1 MKTADLTP
9 EMIDVNFPQPVR
21 RPGWTDEGLLNLGK
35 SLIET
40 QLNPIYVMKN
50 RKVVAGNSRI
60 LGSRMVKKSH
70 LWGYMLDADLS
81 ESEQLQW
88 MCFENVH
95 RVEVT
100 VQEQTKQCLR
110 LLDLNPEWEQK
121 QAAAF
126 LKLDPS
132 MISRFAAV
140 GKTLPAAQEAFYAGT
155 LSLSTVY
162 EIYKAGDAAA
172 QHAAL
177 AQALG
182 GASREELRE
191 SRQRKFTG
199 TVQSKVARLKC
210 SLPGG
215 LSVQVSGASVSLQ
228 EFIDALLLAVKE
240 AKAALKDNQDAK
252 AFAAVMANRA
262 KVG

>member
-9 EMIDVNFPQPVR
+9 EMIDVNYPQPVR
-21 RPGWTDEGLLNLGK
+21 RENCTDDFLLGMGK
-35 SLIET
+35 SLLEK

-60 LGSRMVKKSH
+60 LAARMVKKSH

-110 LLDLNPEWEQK
+110 LLELNPEWEQK

-132 MISRFAAV
+132 MVTRFVAV
-140 GKTLPAAQEAFYAGT
+140 GKAIPAVQDAFYSRAI
-155 LSLSTVY
+155 SLSATY
-162 EIYKAGDAAA
+162 EIVKAGDAAA

-177 AQALG
+177 AKAYGGATREEIRKRGASGQSGQTRLKVPFGGMAVSISGKGVELKALEKVLG
-182 GASREELRE
+182 GL
-191 SRQRKFTG
+191 
-199 TVQSKVARLKC
+199 LK
-210 SLPGG
+210 
-215 LSVQVSGASVSLQ
+215 SVKKAISDGWQVTTW
-228 EFIDALLLAVKE
+228 E
-240 AKAALKDNQDAK
+240 AALKDTGKSA
-252 AFAAVMANRA
+252 
-262 KVG
+262 